1 MSAAQVKRSSGNHTN
16 NCSTRKLCA
25 SSWRRKKIISL
36 LLVVRVHV
44 AQTGI
49 RARQDVRARVCVWKK
64 TYITAAV
71 RQLLFRVKT
80 ERNLKLKSYCSW
92 TKGNPPFKVYL
103 AHKTRGRSRVSCPC
117 AMLVKYCKYGQ
128 NCARMRLCC
137 PYSKIKIKIKYFNC
151 S

>member
-1 MSAAQVKRSSGNHTN
+1 MSATQVKRSSGNHTN
-16 NCSTRKLCA
+16 NCSARNLCA

-36 LLVVRVHV
+36 LLDICVHV

-49 RARQDVRARVCVWKK
+49 GARHYVRARVYVWKK

-80 ERNLKLKSYCSW
+80 ERNLKLKATSW

-103 AHKTRGRSRVSCPC
+103 AHKTRGRSRVSSPC
-117 AMLVKYCKYGQ
+117 AMLVKLQIWPK
-128 NCARMRLCC
+128 LCSDEAML
-137 PYSKIKIKIKYFNC
+137 PILLSNETFVVHRFED
-151 S
+151 